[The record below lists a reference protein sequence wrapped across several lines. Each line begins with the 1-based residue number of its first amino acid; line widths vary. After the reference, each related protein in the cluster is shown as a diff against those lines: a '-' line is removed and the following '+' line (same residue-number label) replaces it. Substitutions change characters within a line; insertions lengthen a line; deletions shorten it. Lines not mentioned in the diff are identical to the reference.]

1 MATASNGSDGNG
13 SGPLGHN
20 HPPEQEHLHSH
31 PHGEPPAAAGRSQ
44 DDDSLLADAL
54 MDGFDAAEDKAS
66 FLRMARIPAQLPGR
80 DGEVLRL
87 VDVELR
93 RAYQVAT
100 ASPGFNAQ
108 DLVYLPFPASMIRE
122 RATMVFVY
130 VSLRER
136 RDLDLGEMVQVL
148 KEGEER
154 GTG

>member
-1 MATASNGSDGNG
+1 MTTGNDGPNGKGQ
-13 SGPLGHN
+13 GPLGHN
-20 HPPEQEHLHSH
+20 HPPDQEHLHSH
-31 PHGEPPAAAGRSQ
+31 PHGEPAAAGRSR

-54 MDGFDAAEDKAS
+54 MEGFDAADDKAS
-66 FLRMARIPAQLPGR
+66 FLRVARIPSQLPGR
-80 DGEVLRL
+80 EGEVLRL

-136 RDLDLGEMVQVL
+136 RDVDLGEMVQVL